1 MIYNNELDDYSGY
14 EWEDEPREKQLNIRY
29 SPDIYKLDYKQFQC
43 LIYNQLEEIFSLLN
57 SIKEVVINRR

>member
-43 LIYNQLEEIFSLLN
+43 LIYNQLEEIYSLLN